1 MEENKECTCECAKK
15 LKQENKRLKKI
26 IEELV
31 KENKKLRQFIG
42 VYEV

>member
-15 LKQENKRLKKI
+15 LKEENKKLKKI
-26 IEELV
+26 IKDLEE
-31 KENKKLRQFIG
+31 ENKKLRQFIG